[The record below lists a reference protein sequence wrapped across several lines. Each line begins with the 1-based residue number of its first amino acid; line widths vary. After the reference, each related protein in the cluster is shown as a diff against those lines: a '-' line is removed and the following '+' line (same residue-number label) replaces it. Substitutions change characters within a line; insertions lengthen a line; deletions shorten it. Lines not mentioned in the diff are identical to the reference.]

1 MMELMPKTS
10 LAAVAAVAAALAL
23 AGAGSSA
30 TKSALG
36 GAGGLPGG
44 WTHAEINVFVKG
56 AAHTLV
62 FDRGRVTAASATALT
77 LREADGTPV
86 QVPLDANTQVIVDG
100 RSGTVADLRRG
111 ETAVTQRV
119 DGGPAQTVR
128 VHVPPRLARRLG
140 RG

>member
-1 MMELMPKTS
+1 MPKAS
-10 LAAVAAVAAALAL
+10 LAAVAAVAAALML
-23 AGAGSSA
+23 PGAGSSA
-30 TKSALG
+30 TRSVL
-36 GAGGLPGG
+36 GAGALPGG

-62 FDRGRVTAASATALT
+62 FDRGRVIAASPTGLT

-128 VHVPPRLARRLG
+128 AHVPPRLARRLG
-140 RG
+140 RA